1 MEDSTDLNDLVQTAF
16 DYLAPYE
23 KAFNKQVT
31 KNHWKK
37 AGEAQGDIFN
47 VLHKSRME

>member
-1 MEDSTDLNDLVQTAF
+1 MEDSTDLNELVQTAF
-16 DYLAPYE
+16 DDLTPYE

-37 AGEAQGDIFN
+37 SGEAIADIFN
-47 VLHKSRME
+47 VLHNSRME